1 MTEVMNIWEKNV
13 AMWESMTANYTDTM
27 FKAMEKAMVQ
37 STTVQKQVNEA
48 VGTATT
54 AQFEATLNA
63 IKAVE
68 QQVETLSA
76 KVEELIQAND

>member
-1 MTEVMNIWEKNV
+1 MTEVMNIWEKNI

-48 VGTATT
+48 VATATS

-68 QQVETLSA
+68 QQVEALSA
-76 KVEELIQAND
+76 KVEELIQTSD

>member
-1 MTEVMNIWEKNV
+1 MTEVMNIWEKNI

-48 VGTATT
+48 VATATSV
-54 AQFEATLNA
+54 QFEATLNA

-68 QQVETLSA
+68 KQVEGLSA
-76 KVEELIQAND
+76 KVEELIPANN

>member
-1 MTEVMNIWEKNV
+1 MTEVMNIWEKNI

-48 VGTATT
+48 VGAATN

-68 QQVETLSA
+68 QQVEALST
-76 KVEELIQAND
+76 KVEELIQTND

>member
-1 MTEVMNIWEKNV
+1 MTEVMNIWEKNI

-48 VGTATT
+48 VSAATS

-68 QQVETLSA
+68 QQVEALST
-76 KVEELIQAND
+76 KVEELIQAQD

>member
-1 MTEVMNIWEKNV
+1 MTEVMNIWEKNI

-48 VGTATT
+48 VATATS

-68 QQVETLSA
+68 QQVEALST
-76 KVEELIQAND
+76 KVEDLIQTND

>member
-54 AQFEATLNA
+54 AQFEATLND